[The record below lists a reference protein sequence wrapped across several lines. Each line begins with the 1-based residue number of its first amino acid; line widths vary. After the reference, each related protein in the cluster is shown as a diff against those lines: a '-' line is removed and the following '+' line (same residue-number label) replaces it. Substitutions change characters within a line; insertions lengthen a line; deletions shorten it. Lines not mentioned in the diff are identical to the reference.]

1 MLEVDFAAQ
10 HPSGNEQ
17 SGFRPAIIVAVPDFL
32 APPRFPGLMVVP
44 FTSQVEKFRDLS
56 EALYSMYASGSG
68 GLTRDSIALID
79 QVRYVDQARITG
91 RLGRFTET
99 EYQEFPGGARCAP
112 GRYRA
117 QPYMDFYRSEQHS
130 SRLDPLHP
138 VPHDIR
144 RLSPFRTSTGRCP
157 YPGCS
162 G

>member
-1 MLEVDFAAQ
+1 MTYPAPLGVVLEVDFAAQ

-91 RLGRFTET
+91 RVGRFTET
-99 EYQEFPGGARCAP
+99 EYEPVR
-112 GRYRA
+112 RA
-117 QPYMDFYRSEQHS
+117 IKVMFA
-130 SRLDPLHP
+130 
-138 VPHDIR
+138 
-144 RLSPFRTSTGRCP
+144 F
-157 YPGCS
+157 
-162 G
+162 